1 MPEGVEFPFPSLLFH
16 EGRTYGQPEVVRISL
31 PQVATGLRLRL
42 PGSFRR
48 RGFQPDLLMPQE
60 ALFAR
65 GAHSMQAV
73 MHRAFRQIPFSF
85 WEKVTCRKS
94 KSDTAE
100 RGKRIMAIFHYTVKI
115 VGRSKGKSIISASAY
130 LNGDVMKNEET
141 GRISYY
147 TSKREVV
154 YTSLLMCENAP
165 QEWLNVPAEN
175 IRRFQ
180 KSVRYKRADNKDAAL
195 EKFKLTFQKQR
206 LWNEVLKIEKTSDAQ
221 LGRSFEFSLPK
232 EWSRQEQI
240 DYTTEYIQKTFV
252 DKGMCADWSI
262 HDKGDGN
269 PHVHLLVTM
278 RPFNPDHSWGNKEVK
293 DWDFVRDA
301 NGNIVVDES
310 HSDWWQDK
318 KNPDRHGIRI
328 PVLDENGNQKVGAR
342 NRKQWKRVLTDATG
356 WNDPKNCELWRSE
369 WAKVCNAHL
378 SVEQRVD
385 HRSYARQGKLEIPT
399 IHEGADARKIDE
411 KFQNGQVQTASWK
424 VEENQIIKRQNALL
438 KKIQISF
445 GKVSG
450 ALSQWKERLNDLKRK
465 PGSHSYDG
473 DNDKPDRGTAESYG
487 RDGTGIAGTGS
498 TPPVFSGAEPEFKK
512 LKQRIIRAAESF
524 ARYRRTALTD
534 RATENQ
540 NRTVGKRESAMAGIN
555 AEAEQREQL
564 IAETEQRIADLKQ
577 QIEKAR
583 EIDERMQKLRER
595 RAGGRTS
602 ADDGTDAGRTGS
614 ERPENYGTE
623 QATKRIADL
632 EREIEQRKQS
642 REYRS
647 IADKIKANRA
657 TINQRDRQQEK
668 SRRRSRGMEI

>member
-1 MPEGVEFPFPSLLFH
+1 
-16 EGRTYGQPEVVRISL
+16 
-31 PQVATGLRLRL
+31 
-42 PGSFRR
+42 
-48 RGFQPDLLMPQE
+48 
-60 ALFAR
+60 
-65 GAHSMQAV
+65 
-73 MHRAFRQIPFSF
+73 
-85 WEKVTCRKS
+85 
-94 KSDTAE
+94 
-100 RGKRIMAIFHYTVKI
+100 MAIFHYTVKI

-154 YTSLLMCENAP
+154 YTSLMMCENAP
-165 QEWLNVPAEN
+165 QEWQNVPAEN

-180 KSVRYKRADNKDAAL
+180 KSVRYKRADNKEAAL

-206 LWNEVLKIEKTSDAQ
+206 LWNEVLKTEKSADAQ

-278 RPFNPDHSWGNKEVK
+278 RPFNPDHPWGNKEIK
-293 DWDFVRDA
+293 DWDFVRD
-301 NGNIVVDES
+301 
-310 HSDWWQDK
+310 
-318 KNPDRHGIRI
+318 
-328 PVLDENGNQKVGAR
+328 ENGVQKVGAR

-356 WNDPKNCELWRSE
+356 WNNPKNCELWRSE
-369 WAKVCNAHL
+369 WANVCNAHL
-378 SVEQRVD
+378 KVENHID

-411 KFQNGQVQTASWK
+411 KFQNGQTSSASWK

-438 KKIQISF
+438 NKIQISF

-450 ALSQWKERLNDLKRK
+450 ALTQWKERLDDIRRK
-465 PGSHSYDG
+465 PGSHSHDG
-473 DNDKPDRGTAESYG
+473 DNDKSDRGTAESYC

-498 TPPVFSGAEPEFKK
+498 TAPVFSGAEQEFKK

-540 NRTVGKRESAMAGIN
+540 NRTVGNRESAMAGIN